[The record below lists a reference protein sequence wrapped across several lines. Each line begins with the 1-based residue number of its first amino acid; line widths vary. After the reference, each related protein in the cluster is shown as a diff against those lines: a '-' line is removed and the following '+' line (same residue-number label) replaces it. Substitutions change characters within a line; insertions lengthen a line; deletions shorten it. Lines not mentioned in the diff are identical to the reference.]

1 MSVERWMDKEDVT
14 HICNGILHS
23 HRKEWDNA
31 ICSSMGRPRKY
42 HTKWSK
48 SDKHKY
54 HMVLFMNLKN
64 GIKISYL
71 QNKNRRTEIENKL
84 MFTQGEREAGI
95 N

>member
-1 MSVERWMDKEDVT
+1 
-14 HICNGILHS
+14 
-23 HRKEWDNA
+23 
-31 ICSSMGRPRKY
+31 MGRPRNY

-48 SDKHKY
+48 SDKDKY

-71 QNKNRRTEIENKL
+71 QNKNILTEIENQR

>member
-1 MSVERWMDKEDVT
+1 
-14 HICNGILHS
+14 
-23 HRKEWDNA
+23 
-31 ICSSMGRPRKY
+31 MGRPRNY

-48 SDKHKY
+48 SDKDKY

-71 QNKNRRTEIENKL
+71 QNKNRLTEIENQL